1 MGNSCQDSVDRQSRQ
16 ETPQTH
22 NHEGEVTSLFI
33 RNDSLLKY
41 ECTWAEKMAQSV
53 KRLYCSLEDLSL
65 IPRVRV
71 EKPGMA
77 VYACNPGG
85 REGEIGRC
93 WACLLVSLT
102 EPVRTRTSRDMIS
115 KSKAVVSV
123 GRHPTLTHTHSR
135 PQRHTHN
142 ANVP

>member
-1 MGNSCQDSVDRQSRQ
+1 MGNGCQDSVDRQSRQ
-16 ETPQTH
+16 ETPPTH
-22 NHEGEVTSLFI
+22 NPEGEVTSLFI
-33 RNDSLLKY
+33 RNDSLLIY

-53 KRLYCSLEDLSL
+53 KRLECSLEDLSL
-65 IPRVRV
+65 RPRVRV

-85 REGEIGRC
+85 REGEMGRC

-102 EPVRTRTSRDMIS
+102 EPVSSRTSRDMIS

-123 GRHPTLTHTHSR
+123 GRHPTLTHTLMSTKIYT
-135 PQRHTHN
+135 QC
-142 ANVP
+142 